1 MAAPAGAAGTN
12 GSPQPGPAPAAA
24 AARTGAAPDASPAA
38 QTTAAN
44 GSPADAK
51 QAGAPDLGR
60 RVTVVPGIARY
71 HSADCILIR
80 FLGEDDLETMT
91 LGKAEES
98 GCVPCRACRP
108 EKELA
113 TAL

>member
-1 MAAPAGAAGTN
+1 MADD
-12 GSPQPGPAPAAA
+12 SP
-24 AARTGAAPDASPAA
+24 AART
-38 QTTAAN
+38 TVAN
-44 GSPADAK
+44 GSPADAE
-51 QAGAPDLGR
+51 QPAPPDRGR

-71 HSADCILIR
+71 HNADCILIR